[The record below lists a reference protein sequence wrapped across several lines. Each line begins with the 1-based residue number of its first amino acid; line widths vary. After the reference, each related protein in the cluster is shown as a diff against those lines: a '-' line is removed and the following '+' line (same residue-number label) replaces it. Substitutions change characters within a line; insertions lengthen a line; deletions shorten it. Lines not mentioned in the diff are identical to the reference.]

1 MTTASV
7 TAESP
12 VSFWENWNL
21 ISRHQAA
28 IAANYRSMFGFDAY
42 QSLLQLAPT
51 YLSQSINPWT
61 FSLMNFTQQIK
72 GSAVVEEK
80 IITEVAGYGSQ
91 LGTII
96 DVVELLVEK
105 LESRNGTQD
114 HEAIYKVMR
123 LKHLADDINKAKG
136 L

>member
-1 MTTASV
+1 M
-7 TAESP
+7 
-12 VSFWENWNL
+12 

-28 IAANYRSMFGFDAY
+28 IAAHYRSMFGFEAY
-42 QSLLQLAPT
+42 QRLLQLAPA
-51 YLSQSINPWT
+51 YLSQSINPWS

-105 LESRNGTQD
+105 LELRNGRQD

-123 LKHLADDINKAKG
+123 LKHLAEDINKAKS